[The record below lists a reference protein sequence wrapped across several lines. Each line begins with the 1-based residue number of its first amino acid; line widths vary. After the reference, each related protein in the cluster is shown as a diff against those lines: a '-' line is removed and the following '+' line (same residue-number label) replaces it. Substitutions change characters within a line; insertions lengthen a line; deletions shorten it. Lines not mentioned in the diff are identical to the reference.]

1 MKKALLI
8 LLLVGAGALIL
19 GVVRSK
25 GGQETVNYRQVTV
38 EQGDIEALVSATGTL
53 DAVTTVQ
60 VGTQVSGIVDEICV
74 DFNDP
79 VQEGQVIARIDSREF
94 EITLEESRYRHLQA
108 LSQMAAE
115 ARTLPK
121 STGMT

>member
-79 VQEGQVIARIDSREF
+79 VKEGQVVARIDTALLANAVAGAEA
-94 EITLEESRYRHLQA
+94 Q
-108 LSQMAAE
+108 LSQAVRGSVE
-115 ARTLPK
+115 
-121 STGMT
+121 